1 MQWSACAARDAGE
14 QPEQERD
21 SEQTLRADRH
31 PNANGRPRADA
42 RHKLAQMNVV
52 WAVLL
57 IAGVTAIAVT
67 ALLLVRRRA
76 PEGSFFADGDR
87 AAGVFG
93 VLATGF
99 AIILGFVVFLA
110 FESFDT
116 SRAGAEQEA
125 ALVAQQFETAQFMP
139 PASRERLSGALV
151 CYARS
156 VVGQEWP
163 EMRRGELDAAVNP
176 WSIALFEALHGID
189 PQTPVEQAAFG
200 KWLDQ
205 RTDRE
210 QGREDRIHGAQG
222 VIPTSIWVGLFLMAA
237 VVFGF
242 MLFFADPGERWY
254 VQAMQIGAVAV
265 VITTTLII
273 IRVLDNP
280 FQSGGGALR
289 PLAMERTLAII
300 DQARDV
306 IGATGPLP
314 CDEAGARVGAA

>member
-1 MQWSACAARDAGE
+1 MTYLWAAIVIVVVASA
-14 QPEQERD
+14 
-21 SEQTLRADRH
+21 
-31 PNANGRPRADA
+31 
-42 RHKLAQMNVV
+42 
-52 WAVLL
+52 
-57 IAGVTAIAVT
+57 AIG

-76 PEGSFFADGDR
+76 PEGGFFNDGDR

-139 PASRERLSGALV
+139 PAERQPLADALV

-156 VVGQEWP
+156 VVHQEWP
-163 EMRRGELDAAVNP
+163 EMRTGSLKSTINP
-176 WSIALFEALHGID
+176 WSADLFKALQGVH
-189 PQTPVEQAAFG
+189 PKTPTEQAAFS
-200 KWLDQ
+200 KWIDQ

-210 QGREDRIHGAQG
+210 QGRQDRIHGAQG
-222 VIPTSIWVGLFLMAA
+222 VIPFSVWVGLFLMAA

-242 MLFFADPGERWY
+242 MMFFADPAERWY
-254 VQAMQIGAVAV
+254 VQAVQIGAVAV
-265 VITTTLII
+265 VITTTLFI

-280 FQSGGGALR
+280 FETGGGELR
-289 PLAMERTLAII
+289 PIAMERTI
-300 DQARDV
+300 DILDQTRKAV
-306 IGATGPLP
+306 GMTGPLP
-314 CDEAGARVGAA
+314 CDKNGVRLARS